1 MFMGHQTSK
10 NYLDLQ
16 RRLDRSPQG
25 APSSETL
32 FKILE
37 ILFTPEEAEL
47 VSFLP
52 INLFTAKKA
61 AKIWKKKEVEAKAIL
76 DTLADKGLFLDI
88 QNGKEQNYILAPTMA
103 GFFEFSIMRTDGRF
117 DRKVLSE
124 LYYQYINI
132 EDRFVKEVLAI
143 DPSIARTFVQ
153 EDALSEKAKTEIL
166 DYEKATEVINTASC
180 ITVGTCYCRHKMEH
194 MGKACQMPQDVCLT
208 FNTAAESLSKHG
220 VAKKITKEEAKAILD
235 KCVKLGLVQLGDNIK
250 NKVAW
255 ICNCCG
261 CCCEAIL
268 AYKKLGT
275 RPAINSNYFP
285 QISSDKCIGCGMC
298 ARRCPVEAIKINH
311 KKPEIDIAHC
321 IGCGV
326 CTRFCPTK
334 AMEMVRRS
342 DTRFVPNNS
351 FERFV
356 LGAIENGKLQN
367 LIFDNYSLWT
377 YELLRRMLKVI
388 LELSPIKRRLADQQL
403 CSRYVSHLTAV
414 YAKLKAGDKKV

>member
-1 MFMGHQTSK
+1 MGHQTSK